1 MVDLGR
7 KMTLKQARERA
18 LEVAKAA
25 RDERCRLDH
34 QQLADWLSELETKD
48 TEIARLKGEV
58 AALEEALTTEVRK
71 RMLNDGVDPE
81 LVELTNNKIGY
92 LLMREVETVKAQSR
106 KELLPGDGRGGE
118 G

>member
-34 QQLADWLSELETKD
+34 QQLADWLSELEQKD
-48 TEIARLKGEV
+48 AEIARLRVVLAVHGR
-58 AALEEALTTEVRK
+58 ALEILEE
-71 RMLNDGVDPE
+71 GIE
-81 LVELTNNKIGY
+81 EWH
-92 LLMREVETVKAQSR
+92 RETGHNPTAAWAIEQARSEEEQMSR
-106 KELLPGDGRGGE
+106 
-118 G
+118 